1 MDKVYVIDR
10 LENLGKYAGLGTN
23 FAKAIAF
30 LAKGGLESLPVGK
43 NEIDGTNCWANVMAE
58 AELVPLADRRPEVHH
73 AYFDIQI
80 PLSGE
85 EVYGLAAFDP
95 SAEGS
100 FDEAKDIGFYSQAV
114 TPVTV
119 RPGEFAILYPE
130 TCAHAPAC
138 SLTGPRKIRKI
149 VVKVKKG

>member
-1 MDKVYVIDR
+1 MENVYVIDR
-10 LENLGKYAGLGTN
+10 LENLGKYAGLNAN

-30 LAKGGLESLPVGK
+30 LESADLAKLPAGK
-43 NEIDGTNCWANVMAE
+43 NEIDGENCWANVMDA
-58 AELVPLADRRPEVHH
+58 AELVPLAERKPEVHH

-85 EVYGLAAFDP
+85 EVYGLARFDP

-100 FDEAKDIGFYSQAV
+100 FDEAKDIGFYRQAV
-114 TPVTV
+114 EPVTV
-119 RPGEFAILYPE
+119 KPGEFALLYPE

-149 VVKVKKG
+149 VVKVRA